1 MALTRR
7 DICILLPALM
17 ATAAGDA
24 AEVVASNDQALK
36 SAIYH
41 FKELKV
47 DKTRKDHDY
56 IPVFEGTT
64 SNGQHMTLHESGL
77 GPGAL
82 VHGAYSHPG
91 DEMFLVRE
99 GTLEVEI
106 EGKRSEL
113 GPGSVAYIA
122 SNTKYAIRNTSKE
135 WTRYFVF
142 LFGPSHPHIQWG

>member
-17 ATAAGDA
+17 ATATGHA
-24 AEVVASNDQALK
+24 AADDTGNNETLK
-36 SAIYH
+36 SAIYN
-41 FKELKV
+41 LK
-47 DKTRKDHDY
+47 DLKTETSPGHAY

-64 SNGQHMTLHESGL
+64 SNGQHMTLHETYL
-77 GPGAL
+77 GPGAT

-99 GTLEVEI
+99 GTLEVEM
-106 EGKRSEL
+106 EGKKSQI
-113 GPGSVAYIA
+113 GPGGIGYVA
-122 SNTKYAIRNTSKE
+122 SNTVYSVRNTSKD

-142 LFGPSHPHIQWG
+142 LFGPSHPHIQYK